1 MITDKSISSY
11 LSEAASRSPAPGG
24 GSVCALSGAL
34 GAAMASMAANFTI
47 GKKNYESVQEEVKK
61 ILSESERL
69 RLRLSELAEE
79 DIKAY
84 TTVSSAYSLARET
97 DDEKKA
103 RSERIAAVT
112 KEASAVPMEAAK
124 CCFRILE
131 LCRDLV
137 DIGNRNLISD
147 VGVAVL
153 LAESALRSANLNV
166 EINLACLKDKSF
178 VDEKRNVMKPLIEKS
193 RKILDIVLKK
203 VEKGISG

>member
-61 ILSESERL
+61 ILFESERL